1 MTNRPI
7 WLSPKGVGTEWVVV
21 PIGPDNRAA
30 CVHPCSAGAHL
41 PAQTPLRGAFSASE
55 LGPPFTTPEHLEL
68 KASIRKFPR
77 RLSAQVTV
85 GGITGLLY
93 VVTPFWPDWIEAVS
107 GWDPDQHKG
116 SFEWLIVLF
125 LLVSLA
131 TLDGLP

>member
-30 CVHPCSAGAHL
+30 SVHPCSAGAHL
-41 PAQTPLRGAFSASE
+41 PAQTPLRGAFFASE

-77 RLSAQVTV
+77 CLSAQVTV
-85 GGITGLLY
+85 G
-93 VVTPFWPDWIEAVS
+93 V
-107 GWDPDQHKG
+107 
-116 SFEWLIVLF
+116 
-125 LLVSLA
+125 
-131 TLDGLP
+131 